1 MSEIQAP
8 RSGVLICSPL
18 RRVEEI
24 AHLRLA
30 RGVLH
35 YECNEVFTAVQAALH
50 DERREVFTASGSE
63 YQNKVKNALVRI
75 EKKPPLRGRIEKNS
89 PCGE

>member
-1 MSEIQAP
+1 MLALAWRIEK
-8 RSGVLICSPL
+8 
-18 RRVEEI
+18 I

-30 RGVLH
+30 R
-35 YECNEVFTAVQAALH
+35 AALH

-63 YQNKVKNALVRI
+63 YQNKEKNARARI